1 MDYGYMI
8 SVKLNIGWKITW
20 LEMMTLNRKKIWHV
34 FKPMELMFMGELHCL
49 QGYFRKEIGREDV

>member
-49 QGYFRKEIGREDV
+49 